1 MKWSRVEEGGMD
13 WSATLINNI
22 FANTFSANATSGNLV
37 LRISDRLPQFLI
49 VDNVKVNYKTLNYYK
64 NDYSKFDKEKFV
76 NDFSLLD

>member
-1 MKWSRVEEGGMD
+1 MD